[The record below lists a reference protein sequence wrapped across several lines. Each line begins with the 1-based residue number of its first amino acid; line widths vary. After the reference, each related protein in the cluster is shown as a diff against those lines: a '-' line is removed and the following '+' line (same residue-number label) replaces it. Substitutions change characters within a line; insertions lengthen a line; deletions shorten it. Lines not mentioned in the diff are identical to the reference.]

1 METWSLRFYIRKNCK
16 GFYGKINKFQEGTI
30 MMRALKDYNEMVWRP
45 SWKWMKKHWKG
56 YSVLLV
62 ISMIV
67 PYLWFYWSDITE
79 YIKNKFT
86 KNEEE
91 S

>member
-1 METWSLRFYIRKNCK
+1 
-16 GFYGKINKFQEGTI
+16 
-30 MMRALKDYNEMVWRP
+30 MMRALKEYNEMVMKP
-45 SWKWMKKHWKG
+45 SWTWLKKHWKG
-56 YSVLLV
+56 DSVLLA

-79 YIKNKFT
+79 YIKSKF
-86 KNEEE
+86 KNHEEE

>member
-1 METWSLRFYIRKNCK
+1 MVSSLLHTQNLQGLLWKNK
-16 GFYGKINKFQEGTI
+16 LISGGTI
-30 MMRALKDYNEMVWRP
+30 MMRALKEYNEMVMRP
-45 SWKWMKKHWKG
+45 SWKWLKKHWKG
-56 YSVLLV
+56 YSVLLA

-79 YIKNKFT
+79 YIKSEF
-86 KNEEE
+86 KNHEEE

>member
-1 METWSLRFYIRKNCK
+1 
-16 GFYGKINKFQEGTI
+16 
-30 MMRALKDYNEMVWRP
+30 MMRALKECNEMVMRP
-45 SWKWMKKHWKG
+45 SWKWLRRHWKG

-62 ISMIV
+62 IV

-79 YIKNKFT
+79 YVKSKFK

>member
-1 METWSLRFYIRKNCK
+1 
-16 GFYGKINKFQEGTI
+16 
-30 MMRALKDYNEMVWRP
+30 MMRALKEYKEMVWNP
-45 SWKWMKKHWKG
+45 SWKWVKKHWKG
-56 YSVLLV
+56 YSVFVLIISV
-62 ISMIV
+62 IGGFG
-67 PYLWFYWSDITE
+67 PYLWYYRSDVTE

>member
-1 METWSLRFYIRKNCK
+1 
-16 GFYGKINKFQEGTI
+16 
-30 MMRALKDYNEMVWRP
+30 MMKALKEYNEMVMRP
-45 SWKWMKKHWKG
+45 SWKWLKKHWKG

-79 YIKNKFT
+79 YIKSEF
-86 KNEEE
+86 KNHEEE

>member
-1 METWSLRFYIRKNCK
+1 
-16 GFYGKINKFQEGTI
+16 
-30 MMRALKDYNEMVWRP
+30 
-45 SWKWMKKHWKG
+45 
-56 YSVLLV
+56 VLLA

-79 YIKNKFT
+79 YIKSEF
-86 KNEEE
+86 KNHEEE

>member
-1 METWSLRFYIRKNCK
+1 
-16 GFYGKINKFQEGTI
+16 
-30 MMRALKDYNEMVWRP
+30 MMRALKEYNEMVMRP
-45 SWKWMKKHWKG
+45 SWKWLRRHWKG

-67 PYLWFYWSDITE
+67 SYPWFYWSDITE
-79 YIKNKFT
+79 YVKSKFK

>member
-1 METWSLRFYIRKNCK
+1 
-16 GFYGKINKFQEGTI
+16 
-30 MMRALKDYNEMVWRP
+30 MMNALKEYNEMVCRP

-56 YSVLLV
+56 YTVFLV
-62 ISMIV
+62 ISV
-67 PYLWFYWSDITE
+67 VGPYIWLYWSEIVR
-79 YIKNKFT
+79 YIKSKFK

>member
-1 METWSLRFYIRKNCK
+1 
-16 GFYGKINKFQEGTI
+16 
-30 MMRALKDYNEMVWRP
+30 MMRALKEYNEMVM
-45 SWKWMKKHWKG
+45 S
-56 YSVLLV
+56 
-62 ISMIV
+62 SMIV

-79 YIKNKFT
+79 YVKSKFK

>member
-1 METWSLRFYIRKNCK
+1 
-16 GFYGKINKFQEGTI
+16 
-30 MMRALKDYNEMVWRP
+30 MMKVLKEYNEMVMRP
-45 SWKWMKKHWKG
+45 SWKWLKKHWKG
-56 YSVLLV
+56 YSVLLA

-79 YIKNKFT
+79 YIKSKF
-86 KNEEE
+86 KNHEEE

>member
-1 METWSLRFYIRKNCK
+1 
-16 GFYGKINKFQEGTI
+16 

-45 SWKWMKKHWKG
+45 SWKWMKKYWKG

-79 YIKNKFT
+79 YINNKFT
-86 KNEEE
+86 KNEGE